1 MKTSY
6 RSDIDGLRAIS
17 IIFVIIYH
25 LKIPLGENDFLL
37 FSGGYLGVDIFFVI
51 SGYLV
56 FNLIRKQENNVLKNY
71 IDFINR
77 RLKRIL
83 PAFLIFLIILF
94 IIIKEFFSQHVEFY
108 NLNILN
114 IFNSLFF
121 TSNELRNDYFSPRLI
136 LGLHV
141 LPVLHGDGLC
151 GLVHNRI
158 GGNL

>member
-1 MKTSY
+1 MKTTY

-25 LKIPLGENDFLL
+25 LKIPLGAGDFLL

-56 FNLIRKQENNVLKNY
+56 FNLITKQKNNVIKNY
-71 IDFINR
+71 IAFINR

-83 PAFLIFLIILF
+83 PAFLIFLILLF
-94 IIIKEFFSQHVEFY
+94 IIIENNFSQHVEFY
-108 NLNILN
+108 NLNISN

-121 TSNELRNDYFSPRLI
+121 ASNELRKDYFSPSR
-136 LGLHV
+136 
-141 LPVLHGDGLC
+141 DA
-151 GLVHNRI
+151 
-158 GGNL
+158 NLSYHTWSLSIE